1 MLGVDVGGTFTD
13 VVAFRDGR
21 VTVTKVPS
29 EPSDPARPVV
39 EGGRRLGVRGSAV
52 FNHAST
58 AGLNAVITRRL
69 PKVAFLTT
77 EGFRDILV
85 KGRLWRPLDTQT
97 DASWRRPFGDCARPL
112 IPRYLRR
119 GVAERILADGRVMT
133 ELDEDHARRQLAVL
147 GRCDVEGVAICLL
160 NSYVNRTHEERL
172 RELTLEAL
180 GPEVPVSISSETSPL
195 AKEYARASTTVIDV
209 MMKLMFVGYAGELD
223 QQLRALGFT
232 GELNFADCA
241 ATLMPWRDALAQPF
255 RIVFAGPAAG
265 TTSGARLGE
274 AIGEANLIC
283 CDVGGTS
290 TDVSVVQS
298 GRPFVNDT
306 FSLEHDL
313 IINALATEISSVGA
327 GGGSIVSISPAGDV
341 VVGPVSAGADPGPA
355 CYGRGGTAPTITDA
369 CLLMGMLD
377 PDGFAGG
384 EMRLDEERARMA
396 FASLDTP
403 LSLHD
408 RVAYAY
414 RIAVHNI
421 AEEVANVAIRH
432 GADLRDF
439 TLLAY
444 GAAGPMLLPAALE
457 QLQAKR
463 VVIPPHPGLFSA
475 LGLLATDLVYYDSQS
490 AYMVLTHEAAP
501 RIANIFETMEEKLR
515 GRVQAA
521 ADADV
526 TVRRSFDG
534 RLLGQSWETPLV
546 EVPAGPIT
554 AATVQQMVDRFHD
567 EYERRYGN
575 RFPVVPVQ
583 GVTYRVQL
591 VVPVDKVEYDG
602 LGAGDP
608 GGGVTPAEP
617 QRAELQRAE
626 LQPRP
631 QRTLEL
637 RYLEDE
643 PVQALEYER
652 EGLAVGTLLAGPA
665 IIREGLST
673 TFICAGQRAEVGR
686 LGEISIEAAR

>member
-1 MLGVDVGGTFTD
+1 MLGVDIGGTFTD

-29 EPSDPARPVV
+29 EPTDPARPVV
-39 EGGRRLGVRGSAV
+39 EGGRRLGVQGSAV

-85 KGRLWRPLDTQT
+85 KGRLWRPLDAQT

-119 GVAERILADGRVMT
+119 GVSERILADGRVMT

-147 GRCDVEGVAICLL
+147 ERCDVEGVAICLL
-160 NSYVNRTHEERL
+160 NSYVNRSHEERL
-172 RELTLEAL
+172 RELTLEVL
-180 GPEVPVSISSETSPL
+180 GKEVPVSISSETSPL

-209 MMKLMFVGYAGELD
+209 MMKLMFSGYAGELD
-223 QQLRALGFT
+223 EQLRALGFT

-290 TDVSVVQS
+290 TDVSLVHG

-327 GGGSIVSISPAGDV
+327 GGGSVISISAAGDV
-341 VVGPVSAGADPGPA
+341 VVGPESAGADPGPA

-384 EMRLDEERARMA
+384 ELRLDEERARMA

-421 AEEVANVAIRH
+421 AEEVTNVAVRH
-432 GADLRDF
+432 GVDLRDF
-439 TLLAY
+439 ALLAY

-457 QLQAKR
+457 QLQVKR
-463 VVIPPHPGLFSA
+463 VLIPPHPGLFSA

-490 AYMVLTHEAAP
+490 AYMVLTPEAAP
-501 RIANIFETMEEKLR
+501 RISEIFEAMEQKLR
-515 GRVQAA
+515 SRLQG
-521 ADADV
+521 DKDDV

-554 AATVQQMVDRFHD
+554 AATVQQMIDRFHD

-602 LGAGDP
+602 LRSGGSGAA
-608 GGGVTPAEP
+608 VTPA
-617 QRAELQRAE
+617 QA
-626 LQPRP
+626 QPPDP
-631 QRTLEL
+631 QRTLKL

-643 PVQALEYER
+643 LLDAPEYER
-652 EGLAVGTLLAGPA
+652 EALAPGMRLAGPA

-673 TFICAGQRAEVGR
+673 TFLCAGQRAEVGR
-686 LGEISIEAAR
+686 LGEISIEAPR

>member
-1 MLGVDVGGTFTD
+1 MLGVDIGGTFTD
-13 VVAFRDGR
+13 VVAVRDGR
-21 VTVTKVPS
+21 ITVTKVPS
-29 EPSDPARPVV
+29 EPGDPARPVV
-39 EGGRRLGVRGSAV
+39 EGSRRLGVAGSAV

-85 KGRLWRPLDTQT
+85 KGRLWRPLDAQT
-97 DASWRRPFGDCARPL
+97 DASWRRPFGDAARPL

-119 GVAERILADGRVMT
+119 GVTERILADGRVMT
-133 ELDEDHARRQLAVL
+133 ALDEDHARRQLTVL
-147 GRCDVEGVAICLL
+147 ERCGVQGVVICLL
-160 NSYVNRTHEERL
+160 NSYVNRSHEERL
-172 RELTLEAL
+172 RELTVEVL
-180 GPEVPVSISSETSPL
+180 GDIPVSISAETSPL
-195 AKEYARASTTVIDV
+195 AKEYARASTTMIDV
-209 MMKLMFVGYAGELD
+209 MMKLMFSGYAAELD
-223 QQLRALGFT
+223 QQLTALGFT

-241 ATLMPWRDALAQPF
+241 ATLIPWREALAQPF
-255 RIVFAGPAAG
+255 RIVVAGPAAG

-274 AIGEANLIC
+274 AIGEGNLIC

-290 TDVSVVQS
+290 TDVSLVQD

-306 FSLEHDL
+306 LSLEDDL
-313 IINALATEISSVGA
+313 IINALSTEISSVGA

-341 VVGPVSAGADPGPA
+341 LVGPASAGADPGPA
-355 CYGRGGTAPTITDA
+355 CYGRRGAAPTLTDA
-369 CLLMGMLD
+369 CLLMGILD

-384 EMRLDEERARMA
+384 EMRLDEDRAKSA
-396 FASLDTP
+396 FASLETP
-403 LSLHD
+403 LSLRD

-421 AEEVANVAIRH
+421 AEEITNVAIRH
-432 GADLRDF
+432 GIDLHDF

-457 QLQAKR
+457 QLQVR
-463 VVIPPHPGLFSA
+463 RIVIPPHPGLFSA

-490 AYMVLTHEAAP
+490 AYMVLTPEAAP
-501 RIANIFETMEEKLR
+501 RISEIFDAMEAKLR
-515 GRVQAA
+515 GRAPA
-521 ADADV
+521 GSDGARA
-526 TVRRSFDG
+526 RRSFDG

-546 EVPAGPIT
+546 EVPEGPIT
-554 AATVQQMVDRFHD
+554 KATVERMIDRFHD

-591 VVPVDKVEYDG
+591 VVPVEKVSYERLESRTDDT
-602 LGAGDP
+602 A
-608 GGGVTPAEP
+608 TPAD
-617 QRAELQRAE
+617 
-626 LQPRP
+626 PRP
-631 QRTLEL
+631 TRTLEL

-643 PVQALEYER
+643 PFDAPEYER
-652 EGLAVGTLLAGPA
+652 DTLTPGMHVTGPA

-673 TFICAGQRAEVGR
+673 TFLLSGQRAEVGSV
-686 LGEISIEAAR
+686 GEISIEAPL